1 MGPVSPT
8 TAKAASTSCRP
19 PVALHAACSP
29 ARPGPGS
36 TTIDLAVVV
45 ERDGCSRLA
54 VVDID
59 DPWPA
64 PLGPDNGDVG
74 RAQVAPDGRI
84 LLSFYPKDDFSRN
97 DIVIIDPDGSWT
109 TLVGH
114 PDRRAGNHV
123 VDGNRVAYT
132 LEEGDWSGVFLTD
145 LDGGEHTRL
154 AAGERDFSSLTWDD
168 DGAEPSRHR
177 HVERQER
184 SRQDRPRRYRRPR
197 RRGRDL
203 GLADADLPRCR
214 RHP

>member
-1 MGPVSPT
+1 M
-8 TAKAASTSCRP
+8 
-19 PVALHAACSP
+19 
-29 ARPGPGS
+29 
-36 TTIDLAVVV
+36 
-45 ERDGCSRLA
+45 ERESCSRLA

-84 LLSFYPKDDFSRN
+84 LLSFYPKDDFSRS
-97 DIVIIDPDGSWT
+97 DIVIIEPDGSWT

-145 LDGGEHTRL
+145 LDGASTP
-154 AAGERDFSSLTWDD
+154 DSLPANVT
-168 DGAEPSRHR
+168 SR
-177 HVERQER
+177 
-184 SRQDRPRRYRRPR
+184 P
-197 RRGRDL
+197 
-203 GLADADLPRCR
+203 
-214 RHP
+214 